1 MKWSRLY
8 ENNRL
13 RTERTKMTEWEDY
26 LNVPHQKID
35 GQIQHFCRNEKFGH
49 LSTTKTVDTGKWESC
64 FVTPDDKYLILQK
77 YENADKA
84 LEGHKFWSNR
94 LKNGFIPTESL
105 EEEDFGPKEF
115 IVFLEAVK
123 NGTLKVTPNEK
134 QHLEKLLNEL
144 LQKLERHI

>member
-1 MKWSRLY
+1 
-8 ENNRL
+8 
-13 RTERTKMTEWEDY
+13 MTEWIEQF
-26 LNVPHQKID
+26 NVPHEKIE
-35 GQIQHFCRNEKFGH
+35 GQIQHIFLNENFGY
-49 LSTTKTVDTGKWESC
+49 LSTTKPVETEKWESC
-64 FVTPDDKYLILQK
+64 FVTLDDKYLILQK